1 MDDTFTAAKVA
12 RRPEAGTAV
21 PNSERYDDEGRL
33 AARFKVQIQVI

>member
-1 MDDTFTAAKVA
+1 MADTFAAAKVA

-21 PNSERYDDEGRL
+21 PNERYDDEGRL